1 MGKIVINKHFD
12 SKDQITSDKFVNKG
26 ELIISNQVGFE
37 GIFIKNNNGEILY
50 IGPKEGT
57 GTDIP
62 LEYKKYVEAFVDGRL
77 LGYITAA
84 TVNSNSGAKVEKN
97 GTSLDFDFSGLII
110 NCGVF

>member
-57 GTDIP
+57 DIP

-77 LGYITAA
+77 SGYITAA
-84 TVNSNSGAKVEKN
+84 TVNSNIGAKVEKN
-97 GTSLDFDFSGLII
+97 GTSLDFDFSGLIVD
-110 NCGVF
+110 CGTF

>member
-50 IGPKEGT
+50 IGPTEGT

-77 LGYITAA
+77 SGYITAA
-84 TVNSNSGAKVEKN
+84 TVNSHIGAKVEKN
-97 GTSLDFDFSGLII
+97 GSSLDFDFSGLIVD
-110 NCGVF
+110 CGTF

>member
-1 MGKIVINKHFD
+1 MGRIVVNKHFD
-12 SKDQITSDKFVNKG
+12 VKSNITPESFAHKG
-26 ELIISNQVGFE
+26 EIIISNQVGYE

-77 LGYITAA
+77 SGYITAA
-84 TVNSNSGAKVEKN
+84 TVNSGAKVEKN

-110 NCGVF
+110 DCGDF

>member
-50 IGPKEGT
+50 IGPTE

-77 LGYITAA
+77 SGYITAA
-84 TVNSNSGAKVEKN
+84 TVNSNIGAKVEKN
-97 GTSLDFDFSGLII
+97 GSSLDFDFSGLIVD
-110 NCGVF
+110 CGTF

>member
-50 IGPKEGT
+50 IGPTE

-77 LGYITAA
+77 SGYITAA
-84 TVNSNSGAKVEKN
+84 TVNSNIGAKVEKN
-97 GTSLDFDFSGLII
+97 GTSLDFDFSGLIVD
-110 NCGVF
+110 CGTF

>member
-50 IGPKEGT
+50 IGPTEGT

-77 LGYITAA
+77 SGYITDA
-84 TVNSNSGAKVEKN
+84 TVNSGAKVEKN

-110 NCGVF
+110 NCGDF

>member
-12 SKDQITSDKFVNKG
+12 SKAQITPDKFVNKG

-57 GTDIP
+57 DIP

-77 LGYITAA
+77 SGYITAA
-84 TVNSNSGAKVEKN
+84 TVNSNIGAKVEKN
-97 GTSLDFDFSGLII
+97 GTSLDFDFSGLIVD
-110 NCGVF
+110 CGTF

>member
-77 LGYITAA
+77 SGYITAA
-84 TVNSNSGAKVEKN
+84 TVNSNIGAKVEKN
-97 GTSLDFDFSGLII
+97 GSSLDFDFSGLIVD
-110 NCGVF
+110 CGTF

>member
-37 GIFIKNNNGEILY
+37 GIFIKNNNEEILY
-50 IGPKEGT
+50 IGPTEGT

-62 LEYKKYVEAFVDGRL
+62 LEYKKYVDDRL
-77 LGYITAA
+77 SGYTTDA
-84 TVNSNSGAKVEKN
+84 TVNSGVVVTKN

-110 NCGVF
+110 DCGDF

>member
-1 MGKIVINKHFD
+1 MGKIVVNKHFD
-12 SKDQITSDKFVNKG
+12 VKSNITPESFAHKG
-26 ELIISNQVGFE
+26 EIIISNQVGFE

-50 IGPKEGT
+50 IGPTE

>member
-50 IGPKEGT
+50 IGPTEGT

-77 LGYITAA
+77 SGYITAA
-84 TVNSNSGAKVEKN
+84 TVNSNIGVKVEKN
-97 GTSLDFDFSGLII
+97 GTSLDFDFSGLIVD
-110 NCGVF
+110 CGTF